1 MSKFEKTNQY
11 NSSNYYTITLRLPKD
26 KKDVMEALAKVH
38 DRSINNLIIRA
49 LEQTYGVSLRK

>member
-11 NSSNYYTITLRLPKD
+11 NATNYYTITLRLPKD
-26 KKDVMEALAKVH
+26 KKDVMETLAKVH

-49 LEQTYGVSLRK
+49 LEQTYGISLRK